1 MRPRV
6 VLASLAALIG
16 LAAPAHADPDPDASF
31 LNTLNNAGI
40 TYHNGPEAIN
50 IGRRVCQIMDQG
62 HPQPDVIKSMTQ
74 QNSGFTD
81 DGATKFT
88 RIAEKRLLPA
98 AHRGSGS
105 TAAARVATELPVSVP
120 MVPTTRSD
128 VGR

>member
-1 MRPRV
+1 MRSRA

-16 LAAPAHADPDPDASF
+16 LAAPAHADPDPGTSF

-50 IGRRVCQIMDQG
+50 IGRRVCQLMDQG

-88 RIAEKRLLPA
+88 QIAESVYCPQHTGGAVAPPPPAWPPNSPFQFPWFPLPGA
-98 AHRGSGS
+98 
-105 TAAARVATELPVSVP
+105 
-120 MVPTTRSD
+120 M
-128 VGR
+128 

>member
-16 LAAPAHADPDPDASF
+16 LAAPAHADPDPGASF

-50 IGRRVCQIMDQG
+50 IGRRVCQLMDQG

-81 DGATKFT
+81 DGDEVHPD
-88 RIAEKRLLPA
+88 RGKRLLPA